1 MIACRMGAS
10 SKIGRRGEVLAPSFF
25 NRPTLQVARELL
37 GKALVR
43 RYRGRETRVLL
54 VEVEAYDGPADAA
67 SHAHRGLT
75 PRTRVMF
82 GRPGVFYVY
91 FTYGMHW
98 MLNVVTGPAGF
109 PAAVLIRAGAVI
121 DAGGAPVMVRGP
133 ARLTR
138 FVHIGRQLNGRSA
151 SKRSG
156 LWFEDLRVKVP
167 PNKII
172 AGKRVGVEY
181 AGEWKE
187 KPYNLKI
194 DAATLLGQ

>member
-1 MIACRMGAS
+1 MACRRALS
-10 SKIGRRGEVLAPSFF
+10 SAIGRRGQLLSPSFF
-25 NRPTLQVARELL
+25 NRPTLEVASELL

-43 RYRGRETRVLL
+43 RYRGKETRVLL

-67 SHAHRGLT
+67 SHAYRGLT
-75 PRTRVMF
+75 PRTRVMY
-82 GRPGVFYVY
+82 GRPGVFYIY

-109 PAAVLIRAGAVI
+109 PAAVLIRSGAVI
-121 DAGGAPVMVRGP
+121 DLASHPVIVRGP

-138 FVHIGRQLNGRSA
+138 ALHIGRQLNGRAA

-156 LWFEDLRVKVP
+156 LWFEDLGIKLAP
-167 PNKII
+167 SKII
-172 AGKRVGVEY
+172 AAVRVGVDY
-181 AGEWKE
+181 AGQWKD

-194 DAATLLGQ
+194 DAAALLGR